1 MEIQIMKK
9 HILFLFAAG
18 MINGTVK
25 AQNRSAGVHIPKG
38 HNQQVSFMASAPVGR
53 FADSHLVGGGL
64 SYNWSNHRFGDSVNA
79 RKWIGFT
86 AQAGIDY
93 FIGKKETVAG
103 YPFRYGNNLYVQV
116 MPGIICNPTPKSS
129 VMLLAGPSLGIYKDA
144 SSLSLGVNLSGT
156 YQLSP
161 KVAVGPSVFYRKHA
175 EVDALWTAGVKV
187 GYVL

>member
-1 MEIQIMKK
+1 MKK
-9 HILFLFAAG
+9 YAFFLLAAG
-18 MINGTVK
+18 MINGAVK
-25 AQNRSAGVHIPKG
+25 AQSGATVYLPKG
-38 HNQQVSFMASAPVGR
+38 RNQQVSFTASAPVGR
-53 FADSHLVGGGL
+53 FADSHLTGGGL

-86 AQAGIDY
+86 AQAGVDY
-93 FIGKKETVAG
+93 FLGKKETVAG
-103 YPFRYGNNLYVQV
+103 YPFKYGNNLYVQV

-129 VMLLAGPSLGIYKDA
+129 VVLLAGPSLGIYRDA

-156 YQLSP
+156 YHVSP

-175 EVDALWTAGVKV
+175 EVDALWTAGVTI